1 MCTGSNGKCS
11 HLKYTTTS
19 GYVQVLFPW
28 LLSVPS
34 LIGLLASVDVQQQK
48 LTHFSLSLIPQCTTW
63 VTPARPLEQTPLCVD
78 CEPVTSPFITVLRH
92 LVQQDLSYSLQCH
105 TQFTVI
111 AVSHKVHGHC
121 SITQSARLLTV
132 SHQVHGYCSV
142 TQSARLLQ
150 SRKMHGYGS
159 VTQGAR
165 LLAYNVTQSVWFL
178 QPHKVHGYGSVTQSA
193 RLLAHNVT
201 QSVRLLA
208 YNVTQ
213 SARLLAYKV
222 T

>member
-1 MCTGSNGKCS
+1 MCTGGNGKCS

-121 SITQSARLLTV
+121 SITQSARLLQYHAKCTV
-132 SHQVHGYCSV
+132 IDSV
-142 TQSARLLQ
+142 TPSSRLLQ
-150 SRKMHGYGS
+150 RHAKCTAIA
-159 VTQGAR
+159 VTQNAR
-165 LLAYNVTQSVWFL
+165 LWQC
-178 QPHKVHGYGSVTQSA
+178 HA
-193 RLLAHNVT
+193 RCTVVSL
-201 QSVRLLA
+201 
-208 YNVTQ
+208 
-213 SARLLAYKV
+213 
-222 T
+222 